1 MSFASGSRMSLDAMV
16 ATTSE
21 PPDGG
26 SGSTGERG
34 DASVGSRWLNRRGW
48 LIAILVAGFII
59 HALWRVFLI
68 RELNAPAAHA
78 DEDGYLVAARALAG
92 GAGGYSTE
100 NAMFRRAGY
109 PLLITPVYW
118 FTSDPFQVYR
128 GVQVLN
134 ALFNAA
140 MFPLAYLFS
149 RRVFGV
155 SRGWALSGALVVAT
169 MPAVVFYGQFAMAD
183 AVLAS
188 FGMMWLLLLHA
199 WLTSTGVRRALS
211 AAAASLVAGAI
222 YVMHVRGLMVVAA
235 HCAVML
241 LFLVA
246 RRVSWRQIAAGV
258 GALVVAIAVDP
269 LLKVALGDKI
279 ITQGS
284 SPGSQTIAAFTTANG
299 IVRTISRIVG
309 QLWYLMIGTWGL
321 GAVGLAVL
329 VLALWPLLPLR
340 DLRARLLEPVAGTRT
355 LMLLTTLITTL
366 LVALGSSMSLPT
378 WDHRINYFAYPR
390 YIHFLFPVWL
400 LVGLFALRKAPSRRL
415 LATTGVLIA
424 LASAGTYG
432 AIRFSKAYR
441 FMSFDAPE
449 TTFLGWNW
457 DEIKVASP
465 TIAGVALFCLLLLA
479 LPRRGWTIMAV
490 AGLASLQIAVMG
502 MSVERISKPM
512 VVDQYRPDTPRL
524 VRDAGLGPDD
534 VVAESTKTEWYL
546 RYNHMR
552 EVTWSRILLFD
563 HTKAEVPETAN
574 VVIAPFRSRKKEFDW
589 LPGPEYRRVATDSH
603 HGWAVW
609 RR

>member
-1 MSFASGSRMSLDAMV
+1 MSVNATV
-16 ATTSE
+16 TTTSDPPSDGDA
-21 PPDGG
+21 PPDGP
-26 SGSTGERG
+26 SGAGGGT
-34 DASVGSRWLNRRGW
+34 RWFDRRLW
-48 LIAILVAGFII
+48 LAGLLVAGFVIQV
-59 HALWRVFLI
+59 LWRLFLV

-100 NAMFRRAGY
+100 NALFRRAGY
-109 PLLITPVYW
+109 PLLITPIYW

-134 ALFNAA
+134 ALLNAA

-155 SRGWALSGALVVAT
+155 SRGWALSGALLVTT
-169 MPAVVFYGQFAMAD
+169 MPAVAFYGQFAMAD

-188 FGMMWLLLLHA
+188 FGLMWLLLLHS
-199 WLTSTGVRRALS
+199 WLITTGIRKVLS
-211 AAAASLVAGAI
+211 AAGAGLVAGAI
-222 YVMHVRGLMVVAA
+222 YVLHVRGLMVVAA
-235 HCAVML
+235 HMAIML

-246 RRVSWRQIAAGV
+246 RRVSWRQIAAGA
-258 GALVVAIAVDP
+258 GALLVGIAVDP
-269 LLKVALGDKI
+269 LLKVMLGDKI

-284 SPGSQTIAAFTTANG
+284 SPGSQTIEAFTTVNG
-299 IVRTISRIVG
+299 IGRTVARIIG

-340 DLRARLLEPVAGTRT
+340 ELRTRLLEPVTGTRT
-355 LMLLTTLITTL
+355 LMLLTTLVTTL

-400 LVGLFALRKAPSRRL
+400 LVGLFALRETPSRRL
-415 LATTGVLIA
+415 LATTGVLLG

-441 FMSFDAPE
+441 FMAFDAPE
-449 TTFLGWNW
+449 TSFLGWNW

-479 LPRRGWTIMAV
+479 LPRPRWTAAAV
-490 AGLASLQIAVMG
+490 TAVVALQVAVMG

-524 VRDAGLGPDD
+524 VRDARLGPGD
-534 VVAESTKTEWYL
+534 VIAESTKGPWYT

-563 HTKAEVPETAN
+563 HTKEEIPDTAN
-574 VVIAPFRSRKKEFDW
+574 VVIAPFQSRDKRNDW
-589 LPGPEYRRVATDSH
+589 LPGPEYQRVATDSH

-609 RR
+609 RRR